1 MKKFCSL
8 ALVLALLLGLSVSV
22 FAAETANMN
31 NTGSQEIVVSGI
43 YEVGDE
49 SDVVY
54 SVEITWE
61 NMLFTYKGESEK
73 EWNPQ
78 THKYEE
84 SSKASG
90 WVGDGGTI
98 TVTNHSNAFITLNC
112 GYAPVESF
120 PDINMDFTYGLY
132 DPNGVADSIVCSAE
146 AGTAQ
151 NTTIT
156 VMPNGVLV
164 NSVTDKT
171 TLGNITLT
179 IGDWEEPTIDDI
191 TLDHFTFTGTLERW
205 KDVITDE
212 DQTLADNASSTLGDA
227 IAKYEDS
234 QTRANKLAVL
244 TAYIDFYKIM
254 TDLTA
259 KYGSNS

>member
-90 WVGDGGTI
+90 WVGDGSTI

-120 PDINMDFTYGLY
+120 PDINMDFTYSCY
-132 DPNGVADSIVCSAE
+132 APSEDPIGFVYSAE
-146 AGTAQ
+146 VDNKEQ
-151 NTTIT
+151 TTSIN
-156 VMPNGVLV
+156 VKPNGVL
-164 NSVTDKT
+164 SSSTTDET
-171 TLGNITLT
+171 TLGT
-179 IGDWEEPTIDDI
+179 
-191 TLDHFTFTGTLERW
+191 
-205 KDVITDE
+205 
-212 DQTLADNASSTLGDA
+212 SC
-227 IAKYEDS
+227 
-234 QTRANKLAVL
+234 
-244 TAYIDFYKIM
+244 AYH
-254 TDLTA
+254 
-259 KYGSNS
+259 